1 MVVGGFQIFYLN
13 DKIKIIWLELLEMS
27 QIALYFNSEI
37 LDMIEP
43 LLCCRTILHWEA
55 SNLPIFVFKII

>member
-13 DKIKIIWLELLEMS
+13 DKIKIIWLKRLEIS
-27 QIALYFNSEI
+27 QIALYFNTEI

-43 LLCCRTILHWEA
+43 LLCSRTILHWEA

>member
-1 MVVGGFQIFYLN
+1 MVDVGFQIFYIN
-13 DKIKIIWLELLEMS
+13 DKIKIIWLKRLENS
-27 QIALYFNSEI
+27 QIALYFNIEI

-55 SNLPIFVFKII
+55 SNLPIFVFKIM